1 MAVITVE
8 MLIVGGIFLVLL
20 STIVLRARAKRR
32 NGYKM
37 NAKVV
42 RTAADQANDLIDN
55 RELPN
60 GGGRVVGRIEPSF
73 GDLDA
78 SQQPAH
84 DEALETHAQ
93 SIDEPNE
100 SSIAEEV
107 SLALESPAD
116 SDLDAVE
123 SGAGR
128 EEAAT
133 QIPADSAPGTL
144 DWLNDIEVVP
154 PAESAKLPR
163 DENTRVFSI
172 NVVARSEYGFSG
184 ADILQSL
191 LGYGLRFGDMDF
203 FHFSENQSG
212 TSKIQ
217 FSVANMMQPGV
228 FDIDRMEHLQ
238 TQGLMFF
245 LTLPGPD
252 DMCGAFDEMLATA
265 QALANT
271 LDGDVLDDT
280 RSVMTKQYIEA
291 TRQTIREF
299 ATRHRQ

>member
-1 MAVITVE
+1 
-8 MLIVGGIFLVLL
+8 
-20 STIVLRARAKRR
+20 
-32 NGYKM
+32 M

-60 GGGRVVGRIEPSF
+60 GGARAVDRIEPSF
-73 GDLDA
+73 GEIDSPDDA
-78 SQQPAH
+78 LPEDDYEPTVPAVS
-84 DEALETHAQ
+84 DADAASNEAAAPMQEDRA
-93 SIDEPNE
+93 
-100 SSIAEEV
+100 A
-107 SLALESPAD
+107 
-116 SDLDAVE
+116 AVE
-123 SGAGR
+123 VR
-128 EEAAT
+128 EEPPLTESVAKAGGL
-133 QIPADSAPGTL
+133 SSPGTV
-144 DWLNDIEVVP
+144 DWLDEVEVVP

-163 DENTRVFSI
+163 EEHTRVFSLS
-172 NVVARSEYGFSG
+172 VVARSEHGFSG
-184 ADILQSL
+184 ADILQAL

-203 FHFSENQSG
+203 FHFSEVQSG

-228 FDIDRMEHLQ
+228 FDIDRMDHLQ

-245 LTLPGPD
+245 LTLPGPE
-252 DMCGAFDEMLATA
+252 DMSAAFDEMLATA
-265 QALANT
+265 QALAET
-271 LDGDVLDDT
+271 LGGDVLDDT

>member
-1 MAVITVE
+1 MAVITLE
-8 MLIVGGIFLVLL
+8 MLVVGGVFLVLL
-20 STIVLRARAKRR
+20 TTILMRARAKRKR
-32 NGYKM
+32 GYKM

-42 RTAADQANDLIDN
+42 RTAADQVNDSIDN

-60 GGGRVVGRIEPSF
+60 GGARIVDRIEPSF
-73 GDLDA
+73 GD
-78 SQQPAH
+78 
-84 DEALETHAQ
+84 
-93 SIDEPNE
+93 I
-100 SSIAEEV
+100 
-107 SLALESPAD
+107 ESPAD
-116 SDLDAVE
+116 SLAKDDYGYAIPEELDRESSTENYDAVAAQGAE
-123 SGAGR
+123 PLAAELSEAPSITEPVAKPASSSG
-128 EEAAT
+128 
-133 QIPADSAPGTL
+133 PGTL
-144 DWLNDIEVVP
+144 DWLDEVEVVP

-163 DENTRVFSI
+163 DEHTRVFSL
-172 NVVARSEYGFSG
+172 NVVARSEHGFSG
-184 ADILQSL
+184 ADILQAL

-203 FHFSENQSG
+203 FHFSEVQSG

-228 FDIDRMEHLQ
+228 FDIDRMDHLQ

-245 LTLPGPD
+245 LTLPGPE
-252 DMCGAFDEMLATA
+252 DMSAAFDEMLATA
-265 QALANT
+265 QALAET

>member
-1 MAVITVE
+1 MAVITLE
-8 MLIVGGIFLVLL
+8 MLVVGGVFLVLL
-20 STIVLRARAKRR
+20 MTIVLRARAKRKK
-32 NGYKM
+32 GYKM

-60 GGGRVVGRIEPSF
+60 GGARAVDRIEPSF
-73 GDLDA
+73 GEIDSPDDA
-78 SQQPAH
+78 LPEDDYEPTVPAVS
-84 DEALETHAQ
+84 DADAASNEAAAPMQEDRA
-93 SIDEPNE
+93 
-100 SSIAEEV
+100 A
-107 SLALESPAD
+107 
-116 SDLDAVE
+116 AVE
-123 SGAGR
+123 VR
-128 EEAAT
+128 EEPPLTESVAKAGGL
-133 QIPADSAPGTL
+133 SSPGTV
-144 DWLNDIEVVP
+144 DWLDEVEVVP

-163 DENTRVFSI
+163 EEHTRVFSLS
-172 NVVARSEYGFSG
+172 VVARSEHGFSG
-184 ADILQSL
+184 ADILQAL

-203 FHFSENQSG
+203 FHFSEVQSG

-228 FDIDRMEHLQ
+228 FDIDRMDHLQ

-245 LTLPGPD
+245 LTLPGPE
-252 DMCGAFDEMLATA
+252 DMSAAFDEMLATA
-265 QALANT
+265 QALAET
-271 LDGDVLDDT
+271 LGGDVLDDT

>member
-1 MAVITVE
+1 MAVITLE
-8 MLIVGGIFLVLL
+8 MLVVGGVFLVLL
-20 STIVLRARAKRR
+20 TTIVLRARAKRKK
-32 NGYKM
+32 GYKM

-60 GGGRVVGRIEPSF
+60 GGARVVNRIEPSF
-73 GDLDA
+73 GDIDSPDEVLEGDDYEPAAQEVSESDA
-78 SQQPAH
+78 VI
-84 DEALETHAQ
+84 DEAAAHMQEELPAVVEATE
-93 SIDEPNE
+93 EPRRTE
-100 SSIAEEV
+100 HEGKAG
-107 SLALESPAD
+107 
-116 SDLDAVE
+116 AVN
-123 SGAGR
+123 G
-128 EEAAT
+128 
-133 QIPADSAPGTL
+133 PGTV
-144 DWLNDIEVVP
+144 DWLDEVEVVP

-163 DENTRVFSI
+163 DEHTRVFSL
-172 NVVARSEYGFSG
+172 NVVARSEQGFSG
-184 ADILQSL
+184 ADILQAL

-203 FHFSENQSG
+203 FHFSEVQSG

-228 FDIDRMEHLQ
+228 FDIDRMDHLQ

-245 LTLPGPD
+245 LTLPGPE
-252 DMCGAFDEMLATA
+252 DMSAAFDEMLATA
-265 QALANT
+265 QALAET
-271 LDGDVLDDT
+271 LDGNVLDDT

>member
-1 MAVITVE
+1 MAVITLE
-8 MLIVGGIFLVLL
+8 MLIVGGVFLVLL
-20 STIVLRARAKRR
+20 AIIVMRTRAKRKR
-32 NGYKM
+32 GYKM

-42 RTAADQANDLIDN
+42 RTAAEQANDLIDN

-60 GGGRVVGRIEPSF
+60 GGARVVDRIEPSF
-73 GDLDA
+73 GDIDSHDDA
-78 SQQPAH
+78 PPEDDYEPASPEPSEPIS
-84 DEALETHAQ
+84 EAY
-93 SIDEPNE
+93 D
-100 SSIAEEV
+100 V
-107 SLALESPAD
+107 
-116 SDLDAVE
+116 V
-123 SGAGR
+123 
-128 EEAAT
+128 
-133 QIPADSAPGTL
+133 DSAQVEAPAVAELPEVPSLSEPVPKAENANGPGTV
-144 DWLNDIEVVP
+144 DWLDDVEVIP

-163 DENTRVFSI
+163 DEHTRVFSL
-172 NVVARSEYGFSG
+172 NVVSRSEHGFSG
-184 ADILQSL
+184 ADILQAL

-203 FHFSENQSG
+203 FHFSEIQSG

-228 FDIDRMEHLQ
+228 FDIDRMDHLQ

-245 LTLPGPD
+245 LTLPGPE
-252 DMCGAFDEMLATA
+252 DMSAAFDEMLATA
-265 QALANT
+265 QALAET

>member
-8 MLIVGGIFLVLL
+8 TLVVGGVFLVLL
-20 STIVLRARAKRR
+20 ATIVLRARAKRKK
-32 NGYKM
+32 GYKM

-42 RTAADQANDLIDN
+42 RTAADQANDLIEN

-60 GGGRVVGRIEPSF
+60 GGARVVDRIEPSF
-73 GDLDA
+73 GDID
-78 SQQPAH
+78 SH
-84 DEALETHAQ
+84 DESLPDDDYKYAAPEDLEREPPTENHEAAASAQ
-93 SIDEPNE
+93 EEAQVAVQMSDEPPLSE
-100 SSIAEEV
+100 AV
-107 SLALESPAD
+107 SK
-116 SDLDAVE
+116 AVNTN
-123 SGAGR
+123 G
-128 EEAAT
+128 
-133 QIPADSAPGTL
+133 PGTV
-144 DWLNDIEVVP
+144 DWLDEVEVVP

-163 DENTRVFSI
+163 DEHTRVFSL
-172 NVVARSEYGFSG
+172 NVVARSEHGFSG
-184 ADILQSL
+184 ADILQAL

-203 FHFSENQSG
+203 FHFSEVQSG

-228 FDIDRMEHLQ
+228 FDIDCMDHLQ

-245 LTLPGPD
+245 LTLPGPE
-252 DMCGAFDEMLATA
+252 DMSGAFDEMLATA
-265 QALANT
+265 QALAET

-280 RSVMTKQYIEA
+280 RSVMTRQYIEA